1 MGTPQD
7 PPARAKQ
14 KARRRRKE
22 ARLLEKKAAAKATQT
37 EAKKLPL
44 SLQRAGPAPVSLS
57 PPSALAS
64 TNRDPP

>member
-22 ARLLEKKAAAKATQT
+22 ARLLEKKAATKATQT
-37 EAKKLPL
+37 EEDRK
-44 SLQRAGPAPVSLS
+44 SVV
-57 PPSALAS
+57 
-64 TNRDPP
+64 